1 MKKLTFCLLICT
13 ILLSAF
19 AGCAEEKQPKVSPTP
34 EASATADNQK
44 ETLADNITFRR
55 GESADGEVLFTG
67 EALENVYV
75 TQDEMGYY
83 ILRLS
88 FTENGKQLLAR
99 YTTELAANQEAL
111 SIWIGEE
118 QISCATVTEAILDG
132 QCNLID
138 TSYTAEDVT
147 ELRNKFYGIT
157 SETE

>member
-1 MKKLTFCLLICT
+1 MKKLTLFLLICT
-13 ILLSAF
+13 LLLSAC
-19 AGCAEEKQPKVSPTP
+19 AGCADNSQPTVTPTP
-34 EASATADNQK
+34 ANAE
-44 ETLADNITFRR
+44 ETLMDNITFRR

-67 EALENVYV
+67 EALEDVYV
-75 TQDEMGYY
+75 TQDETGYCM
-83 ILRLS
+83 LRLS
-88 FTENGKQLLAR
+88 FTENGKQLLAQ
-99 YTTELAANQEAL
+99 YTTELAANKEAL

-118 QISCATVTEAILDG
+118 QISCGTVTEAILDG